1 MDILKVL
8 APQALRSVGGW
19 LYNSLEDNKIEKF
32 EWQKL
37 LKTLLVNTMMGLGI
51 WAGINYSSMGIDID
65 LLGAS
70 ASAALIDI
78 IYWKLK
84 KKK

>member
-1 MDILKVL
+1 
-8 APQALRSVGGW
+8 
-19 LYNSLEDNKIEKF
+19 
-32 EWQKL
+32 
-37 LKTLLVNTMMGLGI
+37 LLVNTMVGLGI